1 LARSLFLFIIPLCL
15 TLCQCSSVVPADKSP
30 RFPAVPP
37 GRPAWEA
44 ADGKPLPYTRWPTRD
59 ADVAKKP
66 SCVFI
71 CVHGLSGA
79 ASDFWALGKYFGEK
93 RDAVVYAMEL
103 RGQGNDPDKR
113 KQGDIRS
120 ASVWIDDLYSFTDQV
135 KARHPGVPVFWYGE
149 SMGALIALQ
158 ALADS
163 THRSAECPPI
173 EGLILASPLTAIR
186 QMPPAWKVVIVR
198 TLMRV
203 APCARIS
210 LESLG
215 DRSVREQHVTSTTTH
230 KEQMEKTPHYV
241 ETFTFR
247 LFREVERLVRT
258 SSQAGSAIGSPLLV
272 FYTANDVF
280 TSKEQ
285 VESFVENAGTADK
298 VKVFFPDSYHL
309 ILHDKDRDRLLVQ
322 LEHWTHERGVKFRA
336 AR

>member
-1 LARSLFLFIIPLCL
+1 M
-15 TLCQCSSVVPADKSP
+15 
-30 RFPAVPP
+30 
-37 GRPAWEA
+37 
-44 ADGKPLPYTRWPTRD
+44 PYTRWPARD
-59 ADVAKKP
+59 SDVAKSP

-93 RDAVVYAMEL
+93 RDAVVYAVEL

-135 KARHPGVPVFWYGE
+135 KRHHPGVPVFWYGE
-149 SMGALIALQ
+149 SMGALIALH

-163 THRSAECPPI
+163 THRSAENLPVD
-173 EGLILASPLTAIR
+173 GLILASPVTAIR
-186 QMPPAWKVVIVR
+186 QMPMPWKVVVVR
-198 TLMRV
+198 TLMRI
-203 APCARIS
+203 APGVRIS

-215 DRSVREQHVTSTTTH
+215 GRSVRDQNVTCTTTH

-241 ETFTFR
+241 EAFTFR
-247 LFREVERLVRT
+247 LFREVERLIST
-258 SSQAGSAIGSPLLV
+258 SSQAGSAIGIPLLV

-280 TSKEQ
+280 TSREH
-285 VESFVENAGTADK
+285 VESFVEEAGTADK
-298 VKVFFPDSYHL
+298 AKVYFPDSSHL

-322 LEHWTHERGVKFRA
+322 LEHWAHERGVKFRPV
-336 AR
+336 R